1 MCIPN
6 SNLRL
11 KGLHLTLDSWR
22 PAPGPRQGWV
32 EVTHEGAKRE
42 GARPFFEW
50 KTGAKE
56 GQGRA
61 QIDGGFGWRPWRD
74 AFLQQK
80 TSGSPSAM
88 MCLAQPSVYPDYC
101 GCNSTT
107 TSIGLLLY

>member
-1 MCIPN
+1 MKERRGKVLDPF
-6 SNLRL
+6 SNGKQAPKRVKAAPRL
-11 KGLHLTLDSWR
+11 MADL
-22 PAPGPRQGWV
+22 A
-32 EVTHEGAKRE
+32 
-42 GARPFFEW
+42 
-50 KTGAKE
+50 
-56 GQGRA
+56 
-61 QIDGGFGWRPWRD
+61 GGHGD